1 MTSPAHLVLE
11 DGSVFAGQGFGAE
24 AEAHGEVVFTTSMTG
39 YQEALTDPSFAG
51 QILSMTYPLQGNYG
65 VNRFDTES
73 RRVQVRGFVVREAC
87 DLPSHWRS
95 EGTLHDYLASAGI
108 PAIEGVDTRALT
120 RRLRSAGVMMGAITG
135 EAAPEK
141 AIARLKE
148 RPPYEGSDFVSEV
161 SAPKP
166 FTWAEPDA
174 LRVGHVTLALGRPGR
189 SVRATMGIASAI
201 GPSWQ
206 SPGGRRFE
214 RYLQADVA
222 MPPGFPGGPLVDVN
236 GRGIGMNTSALR
248 RFASP
253 TVPPGDVRRV
263 TETLLEHGT
272 VRRGYLGVTPQPAK
286 LSAAIAQELD
296 QETGLLVTFV
306 EVGGPA
312 DKAGVLLGDVIVAFD
327 GSPVRHID
335 DLFGALAETAGSK
348 ATVRGLRGGKLSD
361 VAVTV
366 GERT

>member
-1 MTSPAHLVLE
+1 MADVL
-11 DGSVFAGQGFGAE
+11 AE
-24 AEAHGEVVFTTSMTG
+24 LSD
-39 YQEALTDPSFAG
+39 ALAAA
-51 QILSMTYPLQGNYG
+51 
-65 VNRFDTES
+65 V
-73 RRVQVRGFVVREAC
+73 
-87 DLPSHWRS
+87 
-95 EGTLHDYLASAGI
+95 ASAGDSVARVEARDRI
-108 PAIEGVDTRALT
+108 PASGIVWSADGVIVTADHVVERDDRITVGVGGDSVPATLVGRDRATDIAVLRAELT
-120 RRLRSAGVMMGAITG
+120 G
-135 EAAPEK
+135 
-141 AIARLKE
+141 LK
-148 RPPYEGSDFVSEV
+148 PM
-161 SAPKP
+161 A
-166 FTWAEPDA
+166 WAEPDA

-222 MPPGFPGGPLVDVN
+222 MPPGFSGGPLVDVN

-253 TVPPGDVRRV
+253 TVPAGDVRRV

-327 GSPVRHID
+327 GAPVRHID

-348 ATVRGLRGGKLSD
+348 ATVRVLRGGKLSD

>member
-1 MTSPAHLVLE
+1 MADVL
-11 DGSVFAGQGFGAE
+11 AE
-24 AEAHGEVVFTTSMTG
+24 LSD
-39 YQEALTDPSFAG
+39 ALA
-51 QILSMTYPLQGNYG
+51 
-65 VNRFDTES
+65 
-73 RRVQVRGFVVREAC
+73 AAA
-87 DLPSHWRS
+87 
-95 EGTLHDYLASAGI
+95 ASAGDSVARVEARDRI
-108 PAIEGVDTRALT
+108 PASGIVWSADGVIVTAEHVVERDDRITVGIDGDSVPATLVGRDGATDIAVLRAEL
-120 RRLRSAGVMMGAITG
+120 SG
-135 EAAPEK
+135 
-141 AIARLKE
+141 LK
-148 RPPYEGSDFVSEV
+148 PM
-161 SAPKP
+161 A
-166 FTWAEPDA
+166 WAEPDA

-222 MPPGFPGGPLVDVN
+222 MPPGFSGGPLVDVN

-253 TVPPGDVRRV
+253 TVPAGDVRRV

-272 VRRGYLGVTPQPAK
+272 VRRGYLGVTPQPAR
-286 LSAAIAQELD
+286 LSAALAKELD

-312 DKAGVLLGDVIVAFD
+312 DQAGVLLGDVIVAFD
-327 GSPVRHID
+327 GAPVQHID

-348 ATVRGLRGGKLSD
+348 ATVRVLRGGKLSD